1 MYHARA
7 NGDERD
13 LRICPVGVGVTFT
26 TRCQKR
32 LATSALEL
40 KMFQFP
46 NLPRAC
52 SINVTMR
59 TSQRT
64 CVAHRLF
71 NIHNESI
78 NAVKNKKCKIK
89 SWIVTGYRVQKKI
102 LPRQFRRP

>member
-1 MYHARA
+1 MSVLMDRGGLHIR
-7 NGDERD
+7 
-13 LRICPVGVGVTFT
+13 PVGVGVTFT

-59 TSQRT
+59 MSQRK

-71 NIHNESI
+71 NIHNKSTDI
-78 NAVKNKKCKIK
+78 VKMKNVK
-89 SWIVTGYRVQKKI
+89 
-102 LPRQFRRP
+102 